1 MQGRDATMAPI
12 GERIGRFE
20 VLATLGSGA
29 MGMVV
34 EALDP
39 TLGRKVAIKLL
50 HPDAS
55 VPAEDGAARLLR
67 EAQALARLSHP
78 NVVTIYEAGRDGDQ
92 VFLAMELVSGA
103 TARDWL
109 AAGARTS
116 DEINAMYRQ
125 AAVGLGAAHAAGL
138 VHRDVKPDNILV
150 GDDGRVRVTDFGL
163 VAATGDASTP
173 SPVTAGGE
181 VARLHGDAERGDVLA
196 TPL

>member
-1 MQGRDATMAPI
+1 MIPWSGMEGRDATLAAV

-20 VLATLGSGA
+20 VLGTLGSGA

-55 VPAEDGAARLLR
+55 VPADDGAARLLR

-78 NVVTIYEAGRDGDQ
+78 NVVTIYEAGREGEQ

-103 TARDWL
+103 TARDWRE
-109 AAGARTS
+109 ARARTAS
-116 DEINAMYRQ
+116 EINDVFRQ
-125 AAVGLGAAHAAGL
+125 
-138 VHRDVKPDNILV
+138 
-150 GDDGRVRVTDFGL
+150 
-163 VAATGDASTP
+163 
-173 SPVTAGGE
+173 
-181 VARLHGDAERGDVLA
+181 
-196 TPL
+196 